1 MKEGAGGEV
10 SARSAAAAWEAKAA
24 AAAAAAE
31 AAEAAEAEEEAASV
45 ATPEAK
51 GETPRPREGRR
62 ARGGN
67 GRLRLH
73 LRLSPRLANKDKE
86 PLPPKSLAAPPGS
99 SSPGWVM
106 EGPGRWRQL
115 SRAKSFSR
123 GATWMFEGP
132 GRWARHARGAKPLSG
147 ELAEPHR
154 GGHQAPAELPEELPG
169 VEAGSEALG
178 GERQAPEGAE
188 EEREATAAHSCEMQT
203 LEEGSLSKTAA
214 EEEAE
219 EAEEAAAEAEAE
231 AEEAAAEAEAEAEEA
246 EACVRQFAQQ
256 FVKKLIQDT
265 FKDAVSTKTEHI
277 DTDRCG

>member
-1 MKEGAGGEV
+1 
-10 SARSAAAAWEAKAA
+10 
-24 AAAAAAE
+24 
-31 AAEAAEAEEEAASV
+31 
-45 ATPEAK
+45 
-51 GETPRPREGRR
+51 
-62 ARGGN
+62 
-67 GRLRLH
+67 
-73 LRLSPRLANKDKE
+73 
-86 PLPPKSLAAPPGS
+86 
-99 SSPGWVM
+99 
-106 EGPGRWRQL
+106 
-115 SRAKSFSR
+115 
-123 GATWMFEGP
+123 MFEGP

-231 AEEAAAEAEAEAEEA
+231 AEEA